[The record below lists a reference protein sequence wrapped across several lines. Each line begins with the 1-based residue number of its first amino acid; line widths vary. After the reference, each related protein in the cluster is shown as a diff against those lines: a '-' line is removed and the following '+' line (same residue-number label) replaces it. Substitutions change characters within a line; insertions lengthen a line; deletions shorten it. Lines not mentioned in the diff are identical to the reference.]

1 MNRIGCN
8 HRIRGPVSILAGL
21 ASALLICIAAA
32 PAAFAS
38 RSPGRARVLAWAD
51 PPLWRSWGKHSPLP
65 ALTHT
70 AVTGSMPGWQIT
82 LIAAGAAILATAL
95 AVAFRAAMRAGRDRP
110 PPRSPA
116 ARRG

>member
-8 HRIRGPVSILAGL
+8 HRIRRPVSILACL
-21 ASALLICIAAA
+21 ASALLISIAAA

-51 PPLWRSWGKHSPLP
+51 PPLRRGWDKHYPLP

-70 AVTGSMPGWQIT
+70 AVTGGMPGWQII

-95 AVAFRAAMRAGRDRP
+95 AVALHRAWAGRRQVT
-110 PPRSPA
+110 STA
-116 ARRG
+116 T